1 MNLTRTAIMMTAW
14 RRPQYLRQT
23 LAAWAKVDGV
33 RDVTAF
39 RICLDPSDRLE
50 KMLAVIAEARTEHGL
65 DIEARVN
72 TRHLGVSVNPV
83 ESGTTIF
90 GDYPDIDYIVMAEE
104 DLLPADDTLRYLSW
118 ADETFRDNPEVL
130 INCAHSPDN
139 PTADADPAAVV
150 LLPRFRVWI
159 WGTWRDRWFST
170 LEPTWD
176 RAYYTG
182 NQETG
187 QQSGFDWNIDLRVLR
202 GHNPHTKGRKYLCA
216 LPLASRSQN
225 IGRFEGVHAAPGAYE
240 STLNPSFREKFGDV
254 DYRLVNARGPATQG
268 LVS

>member
-1 MNLTRTAIMMTAW
+1 MDLTRTAIMMTAW

-23 LAAWAKVDGV
+23 LASWAQVDGI
-33 RDVTAF
+33 RDVAAF
-39 RICLDPSDRLE
+39 RVCLDPSDRLE
-50 KMLAVIAEARTEHGL
+50 KMLTVIAEARADYGL

-83 ESGTTIF
+83 EGGTTVLNE
-90 GDYPDIDYIVMAEE
+90 YPDVDYLVMAEE
-104 DLLPADDTLRYLSW
+104 DLVVADDTLRYLSW
-118 ADETFRDNPEVL
+118 ADETFRHDPSVL

-139 PTADADPAAVV
+139 PDPDADPAAVV
-150 LLPRFRVWI
+150 MLPRFRCWI
-159 WGTWRDRWFST
+159 WGTWRDRWFDV

-187 QQSGFDWNIDLRVLR
+187 QQAGFDWHIDLRVIH
-202 GHNPHTKGRKYLCA
+202 GHDPHTGGRAYLCT

-225 IGRFEGVHAAPGAYE
+225 IGRFEGVHADASVYDG
-240 STLNPSFREKFGDV
+240 TLNPSFREKFGNV
-254 DYRLVNARGPATQG
+254 DYRLVTSPQA
-268 LVS
+268 L